1 MASSKFLLSLVTLLA
16 FPVLVAASLPS
27 INYGTLTWSKWEEVY
42 TTAQTDTVTMSR
54 MYRTGPRVRAKIMV
68 GNDISMNDFQAGEA
82 IFRQRIQDIVGV
94 ERSERVQLEYLQTEA
109 CTEEEPQ
116 TYYVALGISAL
127 PPPLNSSGND
137 LMLSSISA
145 ERERIVQNLR
155 YGNIVNSANVT
166 INSITLF
173 GTSMDLVDV
182 TLEGES
188 FAQLYLKPWVG
199 IQLAI
204 ASTVS
209 AVMGI
214 NTSASEH
221 YTMDRDAF
229 QDLRLR
235 FLLTQRLQSL
245 QVRASDI
252 IVHSP
257 NELLPFTTYTADTG
271 VLNIEIHVHDIRY
284 ADSVE
289 TYLLGEDTSASNN
302 AVASAFNEMEPDW
315 RLIAM
320 DVDTEAGRLFSLPA
334 RASTWIDT
342 GNSGDSVALIELTFA
357 LYNISLAQLERA
369 KWSVLGFV
377 RSTASQVA
385 PSSVRFGRITFPS
398 SSIALTTHNDG
409 DDGALA
415 SDSIFDRVN
424 AINWTLSFKVE
435 PKTSGAYDSVALSD
449 HIVGSQSNV
458 ESGLQVALGF
468 TETTDN
474 RSVSFQS
481 ATDWVDSE
489 LEATPVVDPYVSF
502 TLTIIVEPLDASAL
516 PVVRRRQFGDLA
528 VMDATDQPVPAFI
541 TAEIPELID
550 DGNEATN
557 ITITLNLQQPRLGG
571 LYSGSLLDGVAPS
584 CSECTTLL
592 EDCNNTP
599 ECRAFSACVGV
610 LLEADLTLIA
620 SMLEKDEIDS
630 SVDATWLFRDCLS
643 PSDGTE
649 WSSTVRE
656 MLESSYAC
664 LWENSCPVAYST
676 EVGRKIV
683 LDHSPGEQ
691 SLTFNL
697 ANGFASISFEL
708 DTWAYT
714 FVEDFTANATEVT
727 GQLDTMLTEMY
738 RTAFSNVATVKS
750 SLVTTEDPDSG
761 VVTAQLTILYK
772 FLGRLVQP
780 FVTLNGGTLGYNST
794 EESLHLRVVLITA
807 IKPHFLLTALLGT
820 SFRHLSIQEGRMQ
833 LFVETLSGSPLTL
846 SVAADASVASVKQAV
861 EDVEYIPNFRL
872 VCAGKQLTSGSLAD
886 YAVGE
891 CDTLKM
897 LLDVNGGMRAKW
909 RKKRMRRLRRK
920 RRKMRQRAR

>member
-1 MASSKFLLSLVTLLA
+1 MASSKLLLSLVALLA

-27 INYGTLTWSKWEEVY
+27 IDYRTLTWSKWEEVY
-42 TTAQTDTVTMSR
+42 TTAQTDTVTMTR

-214 NTSASEH
+214 NTSANEH

-257 NELLPFTTYTADTG
+257 TELLPFNTYTADAG

-289 TYLLGEDTSASNN
+289 TYLLGEDTSASSS
-302 AVASAFNEMEPDW
+302 AVASSFNEMEPDW

-320 DVDTEAGRLFSLPA
+320 DVDTEAGRLFSLPTG
-334 RASTWIDT
+334 ASTWLDT
-342 GNSGDSVALIELTFA
+342 GNSGDSVALIELTFE

-369 KWSVLGFV
+369 KWAVLGFV
-377 RSTASQVA
+377 RRTASQVA

-409 DDGALA
+409 GDSALA
-415 SDSIFDRVN
+415 SESIFDPVN

-449 HIVGSQSNV
+449 HISLRLTFDAVNSMQD
-458 ESGLQVALGF
+458 L
-468 TETTDN
+468 
-474 RSVSFQS
+474 S
-481 ATDWVDSE
+481 ATTPFTIDLE
-489 LEATPVVDPYVSF
+489 LYPDDRT
-502 TLTIIVEPLDASAL
+502 AL

-528 VMDATDQPVPAFI
+528 VMDATGQPVPAFI

-550 DGNEATN
+550 DGDGATS
-557 ITITLNLQQPRLGG
+557 IAITLNLQQPRVGG
-571 LYSGSLLDGVAPS
+571 LYSSSLLADVAPS

-610 LLEADLTLIA
+610 LLETDLTLIA
-620 SMLEKDEIDS
+620 SMLERDEIDS
-630 SVDATWLFRDCLS
+630 SVDATWLLRDCLS
-643 PSDGTE
+643 PYDGTE
-649 WSSTVRE
+649 WPSTVRE

-664 LWENSCPVAYST
+664 LWENSCPVAYNT

-691 SLTFNL
+691 SLTFDL

-708 DTWAYT
+708 DTDDGNWAYT
-714 FVEDFTANATEVT
+714 FVEDFMANATEVT

-761 VVTAQLTILYK
+761 VVTAQ
-772 FLGRLVQP
+772 
-780 FVTLNGGTLGYNST
+780 
-794 EESLHLRVVLITA
+794 
-807 IKPHFLLTALLGT
+807 PHFLLTALLGT

-886 YAVGE
+886 YVVGE

>member
-502 TLTIIVEPLDASAL
+502 TLTIIVEPLDASGSILESPNFFQLHHIRCAL
-516 PVVRRRQFGDLA
+516 ALLLQQVAISDDNLSLVSSSAEDLLDNEA
-528 VMDATDQPVPAFI
+528 GLAWNRLIYVKYRAFI
-541 TAEIPELID
+541 SDESQRYAIH
-550 DGNEATN
+550 
-557 ITITLNLQQPRLGG
+557 
-571 LYSGSLLDGVAPS
+571 
-584 CSECTTLL
+584 
-592 EDCNNTP
+592 
-599 ECRAFSACVGV
+599 
-610 LLEADLTLIA
+610 LTLIA